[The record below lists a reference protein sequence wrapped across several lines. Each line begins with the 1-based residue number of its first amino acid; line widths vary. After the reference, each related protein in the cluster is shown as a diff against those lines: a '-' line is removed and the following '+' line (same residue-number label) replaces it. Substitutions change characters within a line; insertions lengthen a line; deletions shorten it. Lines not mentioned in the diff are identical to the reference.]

1 MIQRYLLSAVTRA
14 VGAMILIAA
23 VAVTD
28 ATAQYCTP
36 TVPAGWGNYG
46 SLQRVVVGGMDYTA
60 PPCANCV
67 EFTGANVDLLRQVPT
82 AFRIEPQTGSTTTF
96 LCQIFIDI
104 NQDGIWQDPAE
115 RFAQGFATANFVY
128 DGVGFVW
135 QNNPFTG
142 TLSLPCTALLGQT
155 RMRVRMNYSVGGITG
170 NGPCDPFLGTIWDF
184 NATVGGDIVSSFP
197 DDASD
202 ATALLEKVLYDGVTN
217 VNRPRVTMRVGAS
230 GQRFNVTYRVTGP
243 LPLTNVVYQGHAV
256 GSPAQTTFSVLGP
269 TGGTYPRTFVFDI
282 PAASGSLALPDGS
295 LDARN
300 ALGGEYTLA
309 VTAQSTAGCFS
320 EWFKPFNIAEQR
332 DMSARQIRSPR
343 DNKPPSRF
351 KYPNTV
357 GIPIE
362 GIFQNTGLDDVNEFN
377 AIAEITAPDGT
388 ITYRDTVNLVELLEP
403 RQRSTVTF
411 RNYTATGAVGHQVG
425 LHKLKICAQLI
436 DPTPDMAA
444 FNDCSPRAT
453 EPAYEFEV
461 GYNEEAGVES
471 VSVPAQNATLIA
483 GRPFRPE
490 GIFFNGGIQDLTNVP
505 VRLVIKKLPAGNI
518 VYNRTGVIPDIGAGQ
533 FNKAVWVFDAFTP
546 ADGGDYQFCFSVE
559 YPGDP
564 QAFNNEICVVRNV
577 IGNLNGTYS
586 IGTTRA
592 GNARN
597 FPTWQA
603 ALDSLYFAGVSGPVV
618 FELTDAN
625 YTVESTIATAPA
637 IDLSSRILG
646 VSATNTLTFKPS
658 LERSLSRSSVTVRMR
673 SGSGVGVLFGQ
684 NATPSN
690 AKAIQNQLY
699 FSTPANANSVGHITF
714 DGGTQKSLRFTVE
727 RSISTPSPF
736 LSAFYLSAGSQNIA
750 IKNVLVEHSSF
761 ATPTYATSL
770 PLARYNGGSQEFRF
784 DNNTVN
790 TNQSFTAGIT
800 NRDTVAQFNLAGLDT
815 VVNVNNTFSNNE
827 ISGFGY
833 GVVSMGIGVL
843 IKAGLNEFRPY
854 YNTGTKIENNTI
866 YNVRR
871 AGIFVG
877 YEDGV
882 SVVGNR
888 IYNVGVA
895 ATGGSVVDAA
905 GIIAGGETR
914 YNNMNLM
921 IARNEISGVR
931 GNTWSRGVV
940 VEQVRN
946 DFTSILQ
953 AGGIIAFPNNAE
965 HTRVYSNAVWGL
977 TRSASNG
984 NIAGIHLLTRRGT
997 SADAVTALVSATIS
1011 TYFTLADTVANNTVV
1026 IDGDNIANGT
1036 GAIVGIG
1043 SQHGNGTAIL
1053 NNAIAINAAANAA
1066 TLTQSAILYEGTIF
1080 RGTQTNTDYLPN
1092 NAPAALVSNRNA
1104 FWTPNSGIARFI
1116 EISQAT
1122 ELVSAGSQ
1130 DEFRTIDQWRNWTA
1144 QDINSVYGNFPAEH
1158 VLAGVTPKQTL
1169 RVKVTPQPPI
1179 GSILNN
1185 RGQRINGM
1193 TVDIDGGLRGEAG
1206 TGYDIGA
1213 DEFNGRSYVSDLD
1226 VVDILSPAAYRRAT
1240 GTTSDAEYI
1249 MTQAPVD
1256 VKARV
1261 RNNGA
1266 LSQTNAKIRVR
1277 VFMETPQSNNTEA
1290 ANPTFNAFPV
1300 VDRTISANFASG
1312 EIKDLVFGVR
1322 NFSPMTYFALFSYT
1336 PPTRFA
1342 TMTAN
1347 VTPRYRVEVSV
1358 PSDEFNPNNTY
1369 SKVVRF
1375 YIAKANMRMV
1385 VSLRGSTNDITS
1397 GTPTTSQIAGRLNAD
1412 SLRKSMADLG
1422 WINDPASGEQ
1432 MYDVFER
1439 DAWEERAVNYSMYR
1453 TMFWSHNESA
1463 MTRTER
1469 DDIRNFLNAGS
1480 LTEKKNLAIGS
1491 QEIPRRHIGLNI
1503 TNDEGFVRKLLRARN
1518 ITPGTPVPPP
1528 TNSYNGRRITGITL
1542 ARNSSE
1548 TIQRTGFLGDN
1559 DPVPALINVYSDATT
1574 SGIANAAYI
1583 YRRGDRTTTDSIMGT
1598 AVAGLNSNLVYLG
1611 VDWRHYQRPANLT
1624 GGERVLRGIVDF
1636 FYANGGIVV
1645 PVELTSFDAKA
1656 RGNDVD
1662 VFWSTA
1668 SEKNSDRFVVERASV
1683 SDAGTSEY
1691 VQVSTLP
1698 AAGNTTERRD
1708 YNLTDENLDAGS
1720 YLYRLTS
1727 VDKDGSSST
1736 STEVMVTI
1744 EGEQAGLWIGEVSP
1758 NPVVNSAAVTFGQN
1772 VAGDVEL
1779 KLYSVSGQEIATIFT
1794 GMLSGSETVNMTTAN
1809 VPAGSYTLVLRSG
1822 GMVAT
1827 KTVTVVK

>member
-1 MIQRYLLSAVTRA
+1 MVQRYLLSTVTRF
-14 VGAMILIAA
+14 VGMIALIAA
-23 VAVTD
+23 FAVTD

-46 SLQRVVVGGMDYTA
+46 SLQRVIVGSMNYTA

-67 EFTGANVDLLRQVPT
+67 EFTGVNVDLLRQVPT
-82 AFRIEPQTGSTTTF
+82 SFRIEPQNGSTTSF
-96 LCQIFIDI
+96 LCTIFIDI
-104 NQDGIWQDPAE
+104 NQDGVWQNPAE

-142 TLSLPCTALLGQT
+142 TLSIPCTALLGQT
-155 RMRVRMNYSVGGITG
+155 RMRVKMNYSVGGITG
-170 NGPCDPFLGTIWDF
+170 DGPCDPFLGSVWDF
-184 NATVGGDIVSSFP
+184 NATIGGDVVASFP

-202 ATALLEKVLYDGVTN
+202 AVALLDKALYDGFSKP
-217 VNRPRVTMRVGAS
+217 NRPGLTMRVGSS
-230 GQRFNVTYRVTGP
+230 GQRFNVTYKIVGP
-243 LPLTNVVYQGHAV
+243 LPLTSVVYEGHTPGA
-256 GSPAQTTFSVLGP
+256 PTQTTFSITGP
-269 TGGTYPRTFVFDI
+269 TGGTYPRTFAFDV
-282 PAASGSLALPDGS
+282 PAARGSLALPDGS

-300 ALGGEYTLA
+300 ALGGEYQLL

-320 EWFKPFNIAEQR
+320 EWYKSFNIAEER

-343 DNKPPSRF
+343 DNNPPSRF

-357 GIPIE
+357 GIPVE
-362 GIFQNTGLDDVNEFN
+362 GIFQNTGKLDVEEFN
-377 AIAEITAPDGT
+377 AIATITAPDGT
-388 ITYRDTVNLVELLEP
+388 ISYTDTVNIVETLTP
-403 RQRSTVTF
+403 RQRITVAF
-411 RNYTATGAVGHQVG
+411 RNYTAVGAMGHQVG
-425 LHKLKICAQLI
+425 LHKLKICADLKN
-436 DPTPDMAA
+436 PTPDQAP
-444 FNDCSPRAT
+444 FNDCSPRAI
-453 EPAYEFEV
+453 EPAFQFEV

-471 VSVPAQNATLIA
+471 VTVPAQNATIIA

-490 GIFFNGGIQDLTNVP
+490 AVYFNGGIQDLTNVP
-505 VRLVIKKLPAGNI
+505 VRLVIKKLPQGTV

-533 FNKAVWVFDAFTP
+533 FNKAIWVFDAFTP
-546 ADGGDYQFCFSVE
+546 AEGGDYQFCYSVE

-564 QAFNNEICVVRNV
+564 QEFNNEICVVRSV
-577 IGNLNGTYS
+577 IGNLSGTYT
-586 IGTTRA
+586 IGTLKA

-597 FPTWQA
+597 FSTWQA

-625 YTVESTIATAPA
+625 YTVESTSLTAPA

-646 VSATNTLTFKPS
+646 TSSTNTITFKPS
-658 LERSLSRSSVTVRMR
+658 LERSLSRTSVTVRMR

-684 NATPSN
+684 NANPSN

-699 FSTPANANSVGHITF
+699 FSTPANANSVGYITF
-714 DGGTQKSLRFTVE
+714 DGGTQKSLRFTIE
-727 RSISTPSPF
+727 RSVSTPSPF
-736 LSAFYLSAGSQNIA
+736 LTAFYLGSGSQNISL
-750 IKNVLVEHSSF
+750 KNLIIEHSAF

-790 TNQSFTAGIT
+790 QNQSYTAGIT

-815 VVNVNNTFSNNE
+815 VVNVNNAFTNNE

-871 AGIFVG
+871 AGIWVG

-882 SVVGNR
+882 SIVGNR

-895 ATGGSVVDAA
+895 ATGGTVADAA

-914 YNNMNLM
+914 YNNMNLI

-931 GNTWSRGVV
+931 GNAWSRGVV

-953 AGGIIAFPNNAE
+953 AGGIIAFPNE
-965 HTRVYSNAVWGL
+965 RERTRVFSNAVWGL
-977 TRSASNG
+977 SRAASNG
-984 NIAGIHLLTRRGT
+984 NMAGIHLLTRRGT
-997 SADAVTALVSATIS
+997 SADPVTALVSANIP
-1011 TYFTLADTVANNTVV
+1011 TYFTQADTIANNTVV
-1026 IDGDNIANGT
+1026 IAGDNFQGGT

-1043 SQHGNGTAIL
+1043 SQHGNGTAII
-1053 NNAIAINAAANAA
+1053 NNAIAITAAANQA

-1080 RGTQTNTDYLPN
+1080 RGTQTNTDYLPTT
-1092 NAPAALVSNRNA
+1092 APAALVSNRNA
-1104 FWTPNSGIARFI
+1104 FWVPNSGIARFI
-1116 EISQAT
+1116 EISEAT
-1122 ELVSAGSQ
+1122 ELVSAGTQ
-1130 DEFRTIDQWRNWTA
+1130 DEFSTIEQWRNWTA
-1144 QDINSVYGNFPAEH
+1144 QDINSVYGDFVAEH
-1158 VLAGVTPKQTL
+1158 AFTGVSPKQAL

-1193 TVDIDGGLRGEAG
+1193 TVDIDGNLRGEAG
-1206 TGYDIGA
+1206 TGFDIGA

-1226 VVDILSPAAYRRAT
+1226 VVDILSPSAYRRT
-1240 GTTSDAEYI
+1240 SGTTSDAEYI

-1277 VFMETPQSNNTEA
+1277 IFMETAVSNNTSA
-1290 ANPTFNAFPV
+1290 TTPTFNTFAV

-1312 EIKDLVFGVR
+1312 EIKDLIFGVR
-1322 NFSPMTYFALFSYT
+1322 NFTPQTYFALFNYT
-1336 PPTRFA
+1336 VPARFA

-1347 VTPRYRVEVSV
+1347 VTPRYRIEVSV
-1358 PSDEFNPNNTY
+1358 PSDEFTPNNTY

-1375 YIAKANMRMV
+1375 YLAKSNMRMV
-1385 VSLRGSTNDITS
+1385 VSTRGSSTDITT
-1397 GTPTTSQIAGRLNAD
+1397 GTPTTSQIAGRLNSD

-1439 DAWEERAVNYSMYR
+1439 DAWEERAVNYSIYR
-1453 TMFWSHNESA
+1453 TMFWSHNEAA

-1469 DDIRNFLNAGS
+1469 DDIRNYLNAGS
-1480 LTEKKNLAIGS
+1480 ASEKKNLAIGT

-1503 TNDEGFVRKLLRARN
+1503 TNDENFVRKLLRARN
-1518 ITPGTPVPPP
+1518 IAPGTPVPPP
-1528 TNSYNGRRITGITL
+1528 TNSYNGRRITGTTI
-1542 ARNSSE
+1542 ARNASE

-1559 DPVPALINVYSDATT
+1559 DPIPALINIYSDATT

-1611 VDWRHYQRPANLT
+1611 VDWRHYARPAALT

-1645 PVELTSFDAKA
+1645 PVELSSFDAKA

-1668 SEKNSDRFVVERASV
+1668 SEKNSDRFIVERASV
-1683 SDAGTSEY
+1683 TDAGTSEY
-1691 VQVSTLP
+1691 TQVSTMP

-1708 YNLTDENLDAGS
+1708 YVTTDENVAAGS
-1720 YLYRLTS
+1720 YLYRLTT
-1727 VDKDGSSST
+1727 VDKDGSSAT
-1736 STEVMVTI
+1736 STEVQVTI
-1744 EGEQAGLWIGEVSP
+1744 EGEESGLWIGDVSP
-1758 NPVVNSAAVTFGQN
+1758 NPVVNTAAVTIGQS

-1779 KLYSVSGQEIATIFT
+1779 KLFSVSGQEIATVFS
-1794 GMLSGSETVNMTTAN
+1794 GMLMGQESVNITTAN
-1809 VPAGSYTLVLRSG
+1809 IPAGSYTLVLRSG
-1822 GMVAT
+1822 GLVAT

>member
-1 MIQRYLLSAVTRA
+1 MVQRYLLPTIARV
-14 VGAMILIAA
+14 VGLLALVAA
-23 VAVTD
+23 FLVTD
-28 ATAQYCTP
+28 VSAQYCTP

-46 SLQRVVVGGMDYTA
+46 SLQRVVVGSMDYTA

-67 EFTGANVDLLRQVPT
+67 EFTGVNVDLLRQVPT
-82 AFRIEPQTGSTTTF
+82 AFRVEPQNGSTTSF
-96 LCQIFIDI
+96 LCTIFIDI
-104 NQDGIWQDPAE
+104 NQDGVWQNPAE
-115 RFAQGFATANFVY
+115 RFAQGYATANFVY
-128 DGVGFVW
+128 TGVDFVW

-142 TLSLPCTALLGQT
+142 NLTLPCTALLGQT
-155 RMRVRMNYSVGGITG
+155 RMRVKMNYSVGGVTG
-170 NGPCDPFLGTIWDF
+170 DGPCDPFLGSVWDF
-184 NATVGGDIVSSFP
+184 NATIGGDIVSSFP
-197 DDASD
+197 DDVSD
-202 ATALLEKVLYDGVTN
+202 DVALLDKIMYDGVTN
-217 VNRPRVTMRVGAS
+217 VNRPRLTMRVGSS
-230 GQRFNVTYRVTGP
+230 GQRFNVTYRIAGP
-243 LPLTNVVYQGHAV
+243 QPLTTTVYEGHTP
-256 GSPAQTTFSVLGP
+256 GSPAQTTFTVTGP
-269 TGGTYPRTFVFDI
+269 TGGTYPRTFTFDI
-282 PAASGSLALPDGS
+282 PAAKGSLALPDGS

-300 ALGGEYTLA
+300 ALGGEYQLL

-320 EWFKPFNIAEQR
+320 EWYKSFNIAEQR

-343 DNKPPSRF
+343 DNNPPSRF

-357 GIPIE
+357 GIPVE
-362 GIFQNTGLDDVNEFN
+362 GIFQNTGKLNVEEFN

-388 ITYRDTVNLVELLEP
+388 ISYRDTVNLVETLLP

-411 RNYTATGAVGHQVG
+411 RNYTAVGAMGHQVG
-425 LHKLKICAQLI
+425 LHKLKLCAKLI
-436 DPTPDMAA
+436 NPFPDDAP
-444 FNDCSPRAT
+444 FNDCSPRAGQLD
-453 EPAYEFEV
+453 YVFEV
-461 GYNEEAGVES
+461 GYNEEVGVES
-471 VSVPAQNATLIA
+471 VTVPAQNATIIA

-490 GIFFNGGIQDLTNVP
+490 GVFFNGGIQDLTNVP
-505 VRLVIKKLPAGNI
+505 VRLVIKKLPQGTI

-533 FNKAVWVFDAFTP
+533 FNKAIWVFDAFTP
-546 ADGGDYQFCFSVE
+546 NDGGDYEFCFRVE

-564 QAFNNEICVVRNV
+564 QPNNNEICVVRSV
-577 IGNLNGTYS
+577 IGNLNGTYT
-586 IGTTRA
+586 IGTLNA
-592 GNARN
+592 GKPRN

-618 FELTDAN
+618 FELTDQN
-625 YTVESTIATAPA
+625 YLVESTTLPAPA

-646 VSATNTLTFKPS
+646 MSATNNITFKPS
-658 LERSLSRSSVTVRMR
+658 LERSLSRASVTVRMR

-684 NATPSN
+684 NSTPSN
-690 AKAIQNQLY
+690 PKAIQNQLY
-699 FSTPANANSVGHITF
+699 FSTPANANSAGYITF
-714 DGGTQKSLRFTVE
+714 DGGTQKSLRFTIE
-727 RSISTPSPF
+727 RSVSTPSPF
-736 LSAFYLSAGSQNIA
+736 LSAFYLGTGSQNIV
-750 IKNVLVEHSSF
+750 IKNLLIEHSSF
-761 ATPTYATSL
+761 VTPTYATSL

-815 VVNVNNTFSNNE
+815 VVNVNNTFSGNE

-833 GVVSMGIGVL
+833 GVVSMGLGVL

-871 AGIFVG
+871 AGIWVG
-877 YEDGV
+877 YEDGA
-882 SVVGNR
+882 SIVGNR
-888 IYNVGVA
+888 VYNVGVA
-895 ATGGSVVDAA
+895 ATGGTVTDAA

-921 IARNEISGVR
+921 IARNEVSGIR
-931 GNTWSRGVV
+931 GNSWSRGIV

-953 AGGIIAFPNNAE
+953 AGGIIAFPNEQE
-965 HTRVYSNAVWGL
+965 HSRVFSNAVWGL
-977 TRSASNG
+977 SRAASNG
-984 NIAGIHLLTRRGT
+984 NMAGIHLLTRRGT
-997 SADAVTALVSATIS
+997 SADPVTALLTANIS
-1011 TYFTLADTVANNTVV
+1011 TYFTRGDTIANNTVL
-1026 IDGDNIANGT
+1026 ISGDNFSNGT

-1043 SQHGNGTAIL
+1043 TQHGNGTVVV
-1053 NNAIAINAAANAA
+1053 NNAIAITAAANQA
-1066 TLTQSAILYEGTIF
+1066 TLTQSALLYEGTIF
-1080 RGTQTNTDYLPN
+1080 RGTQTNTDYLPTT
-1092 NAPAALVSNRNA
+1092 APAALVSNRNA

-1116 EISQAT
+1116 EISDAT
-1122 ELVSAGSQ
+1122 EIVSSGSQ
-1130 DEFRTIDQWRNWTA
+1130 DEFTTIDQWRNWTA
-1144 QDINSVYGNFPAEH
+1144 QDINSVYGNFTTEH
-1158 VLAGVTPKQTL
+1158 VFGGVAPKQTL

-1185 RGQRINGM
+1185 RGQRVNGM

-1206 TGYDIGA
+1206 TGFDIGA

-1226 VVDILSPAAYRRAT
+1226 VVDILSPAAYRRTT

-1249 MTQAPVD
+1249 MTQAPID

-1277 VFMETPQSNNTEA
+1277 IFMETAQSNNAPSST
-1290 ANPTFNAFPV
+1290 PTFNAFPA
-1300 VDRTISANFASG
+1300 VDRTVSANFASG
-1312 EIKDLVFGVR
+1312 EIKDILFGIR
-1322 NFSPMTYFALFSYT
+1322 NFTPQTYFALFNYT
-1336 PPTRFA
+1336 VPARFA
-1342 TMTAN
+1342 SMTAN
-1347 VTPRYRVEVSV
+1347 VTPLYRIEVSV
-1358 PSDEFNPNNTY
+1358 PSDEFTPNNTY
-1369 SKVVRF
+1369 SKIVRF
-1375 YIAKANMRMV
+1375 YLAKSNMRMV
-1385 VSLRGSTNDITS
+1385 VSARGSSTDITS
-1397 GTPTTSQIAGRLNAD
+1397 GTPTTNQIAGRLNAD

-1432 MYDVFER
+1432 MYDIFER
-1439 DAWEERAVNYSMYR
+1439 GAWEDRAVNYSMYR
-1453 TMFWSHNESA
+1453 TMFWSHDESA

-1480 LTEKKNLAIGS
+1480 MAEKKNLAIGS

-1503 TNDEGFVRKLLRARN
+1503 ANDEIFVRKLLRARN
-1518 ITPGTPVPPP
+1518 VSPGTPVPPP
-1528 TNSYNGRRITGITL
+1528 TNSYHGRRITGTTL

-1559 DPVPALINVYSDATT
+1559 DPVPALISIYSDATT
-1574 SGIANAAYI
+1574 TGIANAAYI

-1611 VDWRHYQRPANLT
+1611 IDWRHYARTAALT

-1656 RGNDVD
+1656 RGSNVD

-1683 SDAGTSEY
+1683 TDAGTSDFA
-1691 VQVSTLP
+1691 QVSTLP
-1698 AAGNTTERRD
+1698 AAGNSTERRD
-1708 YNLTDENLDAGS
+1708 YRMTDENVATGS

-1727 VDKDGSSST
+1727 VDKDGSSTT

-1744 EGEQAGLWIGEVSP
+1744 EGEQSGLWIGEVSP
-1758 NPVVNSAAVTFGQN
+1758 NPVVSAASVTFGQS

-1779 KLYSVSGQEIATIFT
+1779 KLFSVSGQEIATIFT
-1794 GMLSGSETVNMTTAN
+1794 GMLNGSETVNMTTAN
-1809 VPAGSYTLVLRSG
+1809 IPAGSYTLVLRSG